1 MSREFFTFL
10 DPLRPCHCPNNA
22 TCRHYCH
29 ILDNPLP
36 PLVRDIIYGWSLWR
50 ARAADLLALLS
61 LLDGC
66 MLYSRQFNFQ
76 QPPAAET
83 AQPHNRLRGCRGF
96 QPQLGGHR
104 ARLHRG
110 LRWRG
115 LHRRRRPPAEVP
127 LRPNRDLRR
136 SGASTVGGGG
146 NFGGRGGTSKYNF
159 TIKEAFLV

>member
-1 MSREFFTFL
+1 MDHL
-10 DPLRPCHCPNNA
+10 IA
-22 TCRHYCH
+22 
-29 ILDNPLP
+29 
-36 PLVRDIIYGWSLWR
+36 VG
-50 ARAADLLALLS
+50 RAADLLLS

-83 AQPHNRLRGCRGF
+83 AALRGRRGF

-110 LRWRG
+110 LRRRG

-127 LRPNRDLRR
+127 LRPHRDLRR
-136 SGASTVGGGG
+136 PGASNVGGDG
-146 NFGGRGGTSKYNF
+146 GGTSKYTF
-159 TIKEAFLV
+159 TIIETFLS

>member
-1 MSREFFTFL
+1 MQIFHLFG
-10 DPLRPCHCPNNA
+10 P
-22 TCRHYCH
+22 
-29 ILDNPLP
+29 PLP
-36 PLVRDIIYGWSLWR
+36 LSLSHSRSWHLVRDIIYGWSLW
-50 ARAADLLALLS
+50 RAADLLALLS

-83 AQPHNRLRGCRGF
+83 AAPALALRGGRRGF

-110 LRWRG
+110 LGSHQPHRRMR

-127 LRPNRDLRR
+127 LRPHRDLRR
-136 SGASTVGGGG
+136 PGASTVGGGG
-146 NFGGRGGTSKYNF
+146 GTSKYTF
-159 TIKEAFLV
+159 TIIETFLS